1 VNAAAA
7 REARIRLA
15 GQRQAALALARQR
28 LMIGLLLFLGVLAV
42 IALRLFDLAVL
53 QDRSSHA
60 PVDPFAALVP
70 PRADIVDR
78 NGVPLATTFDA
89 YAVTVR
95 PNQLVGDP
103 RKLASELAI
112 LLPGTSEAVI
122 YKTLKSGRRFAFL
135 KRRVLPETA
144 HAINALG
151 EPAIALER
159 ETERLYPQTT
169 LAAHV
174 LGFTDIDGHGR
185 GGMERAEDERLIRQ
199 DMRDKPLVLSI
210 DSRVQQAMEGE
221 LGAAMT
227 RFSALGAAGVVLD
240 VRSGEVIA
248 MTSLPSFNPND
259 PAGATPEQM
268 FNRATLGVYELGSTF
283 KTLTLAMGMDL
294 GVIRSMGQRYD
305 ATAPLHIGRFRINDD
320 HPLGRWLSIP
330 EIFIHSSNIGTAR
343 IADEIGMERQRAY
356 LQKLGFMAPV
366 DIELK
371 ERGRTLTPN
380 PWGRAA
386 VLTVGYGHGMA
397 VTPLHLA
404 TAYAA
409 VVNGGVWRP
418 ATLEKRDPSRIPEG
432 RRVFSQATSDQM
444 RSLMRLVVLDGT
456 GRKADAP
463 GYRVGG
469 KTGTAEKA
477 RAGGYARHSLVT
489 TFAGAFPMDDP
500 RYVVIAMLDEP
511 KGTKETY
518 GFATAGWN
526 TAPVVSKVVSRIGPI
541 LGVVPNE
548 RKDTNWAPLMQ
559 YVLQDKKGN

>member
-1 VNAAAA
+1 MNAAAA

-28 LMIGLLLFLGVLAV
+28 LMVGLLLFLGVLAV
-42 IALRLFDLAVL
+42 IALRLFDLSVL
-53 QDRSSHA
+53 QDRSGSA
-60 PVDPFAALVP
+60 PADPFAILVP

-78 NGVPLATTFDA
+78 NGVPLARTFEA

-95 PNQLVGDP
+95 PGQLVGDP
-103 RKLASELAI
+103 RQRARELAAI
-112 LLPGTSEAVI
+112 LPGTSEALI
-122 YKTLKSGRRFAFL
+122 YRTLTSGRSFAFL

-144 HAINALG
+144 HAVNALG
-151 EPAIALER
+151 EPAIVLER
-159 ETERLYPQTT
+159 ESERLYPQLT
-169 LAAHV
+169 LASHV
-174 LGFTDIDGHGR
+174 LGFTDIDGLGR
-185 GGMERAEDERLIRQ
+185 SGMERAADERLTRA
-199 DMRDKPLVLSI
+199 DMRTKPLVLSI

-221 LGAAMT
+221 LGVAMAK
-227 RFSALGAAGVVLD
+227 FGAIGAAGIVLD
-240 VRSGEVIA
+240 ARTGEVVA
-248 MTSLPSFNPND
+248 MASLPSFNPNNAAQASPD
-259 PAGATPEQM
+259 QM
-268 FNRATLGVYELGSTF
+268 FNRATLGVYELGSAF
-283 KTLTLAMGMDL
+283 KTITIAMGLDL
-294 GVIRSMGQRYD
+294 GVIKSMGQRYD
-305 ATAPLHIGRFRINDD
+305 ATEPLQIGRFRIHDD

-343 IADEIGMERQRAY
+343 IADQIGMERQRDY
-356 LQKLGFMAPV
+356 LQRLGFLAPV

-380 PWGRAA
+380 PWGRSA
-386 VLTVGYGHGMA
+386 VMTVGFGHGIA

-409 VVNGGVWRP
+409 IVNGGIWRP
-418 ATLEKRDPSRIPEG
+418 ATLIKRDLAHIPQG
-432 RRVFSQATSDQM
+432 RRVFSEATSVQM
-444 RSLMRLVVLDGT
+444 QSLMRLVVLDGT

-477 RAGGYARHSLVT
+477 RAGGYAHHALVT

-511 KGTKETY
+511 KGIKETY

-526 TAPVVSKVVSRIGPI
+526 TAPVVSRVVSRIGPI

-548 RKDTNWAPLMQ
+548 RKDTNWQPLTQ
-559 YVLQDKKGN
+559 YVLQDKKGE

>member
-1 VNAAAA
+1 MNAAAA

-28 LMIGLLLFLGVLAV
+28 LMIGLLLFLGALAV
-42 IALRLFDLAVL
+42 IALRLFDLSVL
-53 QDRSSHA
+53 QDQSGAAKR
-60 PVDPFAALVP
+60 DPFAVLVP

-78 NGVPLATTFDA
+78 NGVPLARTFEA

-95 PNQLVGDP
+95 PNQIVGDP
-103 RKLASELAI
+103 RVRARQLAQ

-122 YKTLKSGRRFAFL
+122 YSTLTSNRSFAFL

-159 ETERLYPQTT
+159 EQERLYPQTA
-169 LAAHV
+169 LASHV

-185 GGMERAEDERLIRQ
+185 AGMERAADERLISPAL
-199 DMRDKPLVLSI
+199 RDKPVQLSI
-210 DSRVQQAMEGE
+210 DSRVQQAIEGE
-221 LGAAMT
+221 LGTAMAK
-227 RFSALGAAGVVLD
+227 FSAIGAAGIVMD
-240 VRSGEVIA
+240 VHTGEVIA
-248 MTSLPSFNPND
+248 MASLPSFNPNN
-259 PAGATPEQM
+259 PAGATPDQL

-283 KTLTLAMGMDL
+283 KTITIAMGLDV
-294 GVIRSMGQRYD
+294 GTIKSMGQRYD
-305 ATAPLHIGRFRINDD
+305 GIHPVQIGRFRIHDD
-320 HPLGRWLSIP
+320 HPLNRMISIP

-343 IADEIGMERQRAY
+343 IADEIGIENQQAY
-356 LQKLGFMAPV
+356 MRKLGFLSPV

-371 ERGRTLTPN
+371 ERGRTLSPN

-386 VLTVGYGHGMA
+386 LLTVGFGHGIA

-409 VVNGGVWRP
+409 VVNGGIWRP
-418 ATLEKRDPSRIPEG
+418 ATLMKRDPNKVPQG
-432 RRVFSQATSDQM
+432 RRVFSKETSDQM
-444 RSLMRLVVLDGT
+444 RALMRLVVLDGT

-463 GYRVGG
+463 GYRIGG

-477 RAGGYARHSLVT
+477 RAGGYARKSLVT
-489 TFAGAFPMDDP
+489 TFAGAFPMDNP

-526 TAPVVSKVVSRIGPI
+526 AAPVMSRVVSRIGPI
-541 LGVVPNE
+541 LGVVPDE
-548 RKDTNWAPLMQ
+548 HKDVNWHPLTQ
-559 YVLQDKKGN
+559 YVLQDKGN

>member
-1 VNAAAA
+1 MVV
-7 REARIRLA
+7 
-15 GQRQAALALARQR
+15 
-28 LMIGLLLFLGVLAV
+28 LLLFLGVLAV
-42 IALRLFDLAVL
+42 IALRLFDLSVL
-53 QDRSSHA
+53 QNRSSSA
-60 PVDPFAALVP
+60 PADPFAALVP

-78 NGVPLATTFDA
+78 NGVYLARTFEA
-89 YAVTVR
+89 YAVSVR
-95 PNQLVGDP
+95 PRQLIGDP
-103 RKLASELAI
+103 RQRARELAQ
-112 LLPGTSEAVI
+112 LLPGTDEDVI
-122 YKTLKSGRRFAFL
+122 YKTLKSDRSFAFL

-151 EPAIALER
+151 EPAITLER
-159 ETERLYPQTT
+159 ETERLYPQTS

-174 LGFTDIDGHGR
+174 LGFTDIDGRGR
-185 GGMERAEDERLIRQ
+185 AGMERAEDDRLVRE
-199 DMRDKPLVLSI
+199 DMRDTPLVLSI
-210 DSRVQQAMEGE
+210 DSRVQQAVEGE
-221 LGAAMT
+221 LGAAMAK
-227 RFSALGAAGVVLD
+227 FNAIGAAGIVLD
-240 VRSGEVIA
+240 VHTGEVIA

-259 PAGATPEQM
+259 PAGASPEEM

-283 KTLTLAMGMDL
+283 KTITLAMGMDL

-305 ATAPLHIGRFRINDD
+305 ATAPLKIGRFRINDD
-320 HPLGRWLSIP
+320 HPLNRWLSIP

-356 LQKLGFMAPV
+356 LRKLGFMAPV

-371 ERGRTLTPN
+371 ERGRTLTPD

-386 VLTVGYGHGMA
+386 VLTVGFGHGMA

-409 VVNGGVWRP
+409 IVNGGVWRP
-418 ATLEKRDPSRIPEG
+418 ATLEKRDPARVPEG
-432 RRVFSQATSDQM
+432 RRVFSEATSRQM

-477 RAGGYARHSLVT
+477 RAGGYARNALVT
-489 TFAGAFPMDDP
+489 TFAGAFPMDNP
-500 RYVVIAMLDEP
+500 RYVVVAMLDEP
-511 KGTKETY
+511 KGTKDTY

-548 RKDTNWAPLMQ
+548 RKDADWHPLTQ
-559 YVLQDKKGN
+559 YVQQEKKGD

>member
-1 VNAAAA
+1 MNAAAA

-15 GQRQAALALARQR
+15 GQRQAVLALARQR
-28 LMIGLLLFLGVLAV
+28 LMIGLLLFLGALALL
-42 IALRLFDLAVL
+42 ALRLFDLAVL
-53 QDRSSHA
+53 QDRSGA
-60 PVDPFAALVP
+60 PPADPFAMLVP

-78 NGVPLATTFDA
+78 NGMPLARTFEA
-89 YAVTVR
+89 YSVTVR
-95 PNQLVGDP
+95 PRLLVGDP
-103 RKLASELAI
+103 AKRARELAA
-112 LLPGTSEAVI
+112 LLPGTSEIAI
-122 YKTLKSGRRFAFL
+122 YNTLKSNRGFAYL

-159 ETERLYPQTT
+159 ESERLYPQLT
-169 LAAHV
+169 LASHV

-185 GGMERAEDERLIRQ
+185 AGMERAMDERLLQ
-199 DMRDKPLVLSI
+199 PDMRTKPLQLSI

-221 LGAAMT
+221 LGAAMV
-227 RFSALGAAGVVLD
+227 RFQAIGAAGIVMD
-240 VRSGEVIA
+240 VRTGEVIA
-248 MTSLPSFNPND
+248 MTSLPSMNPNN
-259 PAGATPEQM
+259 PAAVTPEQM

-283 KTLTLAMGMDL
+283 KTITIAMGLDT
-294 GVIRSMGQRYD
+294 GIIKSMGQRYD
-305 ATAPLHIGRFRINDD
+305 ATAPLQIGRFRIHDD

-343 IADEIGMERQRAY
+343 IADAIGMQTQRGY
-356 LQKLGFMAPV
+356 LEKLGFLSPV

-380 PWGRAA
+380 PWGRSA
-386 VLTVGYGHGMA
+386 VLTVGYGHGIA

-409 VVNGGVWRP
+409 IVNGGIWRP
-418 ATLEKRDPSRIPEG
+418 ATLMKRDAAHVPQG
-432 RRVFSQATSDQM
+432 RRVFSKATSDQM

-456 GRKADAP
+456 GKKADAP
-463 GYRVGG
+463 GYRIGG

-477 RAGGYARHSLVT
+477 RGGGYARRSLVT

-526 TAPVVSKVVSRIGPI
+526 AAPVVSKVVSRIGPV
-541 LGVVPNE
+541 LGVVPDE
-548 RKDTNWAPLMQ
+548 HRDTNWQSLTQ
-559 YVLQDKKGN
+559 YVLEDKKD

>member
-1 VNAAAA
+1 MNAAAA
-7 REARIRLA
+7 REARIKLA

-28 LMIGLLLFLGVLAV
+28 LMIGLLLFLGLLA
-42 IALRLFDLAVL
+42 ILALRLFDLSVL
-53 QDRSSHA
+53 QDRSGSA
-60 PVDPFAALVP
+60 PADPFEALVP
-70 PRADIVDR
+70 PRADIFDR
-78 NGVPLATTFDA
+78 NGVPLARTFDA

-103 RKLASELAI
+103 RLRARQLAE
-112 LLPGTSEAVI
+112 LLPGTSESVI
-122 YKTLKSGRRFAFL
+122 YNTLKSNRSFAFL

-159 ETERLYPQTT
+159 EEERLYPQLE
-169 LAAHV
+169 LASHV
-174 LGFTDIDGHGR
+174 LGFTDIDARGR
-185 GGMERAEDERLIRQ
+185 SGMERALDERLTRP
-199 DMRDKPLVLSI
+199 DMRDKPVHLSI
-210 DSRVQQAMEGE
+210 DSRVQQAVEGE
-221 LGAAMT
+221 LGAAMAK
-227 RFSALGAAGVVLD
+227 FQAIGAAGIVLD
-240 VRSGEVIA
+240 VHTGEVVA
-248 MTSLPSFNPND
+248 MASLPSFNPNN
-259 PAGATPEQM
+259 PANATPDQM

-283 KTLTLAMGMDL
+283 KTITIAMGLDL
-294 GVIRSMGQRYD
+294 GVIKSMGQRYD
-305 ATAPLHIGRFRINDD
+305 GIHAVQIGRFRINDD
-320 HPLGRWLSIP
+320 HPLNRMISIP

-343 IADEIGMERQRAY
+343 IADEIGMEKQREY
-356 LQKLGFMAPV
+356 MQNLGFLAPV

-386 VLTVGYGHGMA
+386 VLTVGFGHGIA

-409 VVNGGVWRP
+409 IVNGGIWRP
-418 ATLEKRDPSRIPEG
+418 ATLRKVDPKKPAQG
-432 RRVFSQATSDQM
+432 RRVFTEATSEQM

-477 RAGGYARHSLVT
+477 RDGGYARRSLVT
-489 TFAGAFPMDDP
+489 TFAGAFPMDNP

-526 TAPVVSKVVSRIGPI
+526 AAPVVSRVVSRIGPI
-541 LGVVPNE
+541 LGVVPDEN
-548 RKDTNWAPLMQ
+548 KDANWQPLMQ
-559 YVLQDKKGN
+559 YVLQEKKGG

>member
-1 VNAAAA
+1 MNAAAA
-7 REARIRLA
+7 REARIKLA

-28 LMIGLLLFLGVLAV
+28 LMIGLLLFLGILA
-42 IALRLFDLAVL
+42 ILALRLFDLSVL
-53 QDRSSHA
+53 QDRSGAA
-60 PVDPFAALVP
+60 PADPFAELVP
-70 PRADIVDR
+70 PRADIFDR
-78 NGVPLATTFDA
+78 NGVPLARTFHA

-95 PNQLVGDP
+95 PRQLVGDP
-103 RKLASELAI
+103 RVRARQLAE
-112 LLPGTSEAVI
+112 LLPGTSESVI
-122 YKTLKSGRRFAFL
+122 YNTLKSNRSFAFL

-159 ETERLYPQTT
+159 EEERLYPQLE
-169 LAAHV
+169 LASHV
-174 LGFTDIDGHGR
+174 LGFTDIDARGR
-185 GGMERAEDERLIRQ
+185 SGMERALDERLTRP
-199 DMRDKPLVLSI
+199 DMRDKPVNLSI
-210 DSRVQQAMEGE
+210 DSRVQQAVEGE
-221 LGAAMT
+221 LGAAMAK
-227 RFSALGAAGVVLD
+227 FQAIGAAGIVLD
-240 VRSGEVIA
+240 VHTGEVVA
-248 MTSLPSFNPND
+248 MASLPSFNPNN
-259 PAGATPEQM
+259 PAHATPDQM

-283 KTLTLAMGMDL
+283 KTITIAMGLDL
-294 GVIRSMGQRYD
+294 GVIKSMGQRYD
-305 ATAPLHIGRFRINDD
+305 GIHAVQIGRFRINDD
-320 HPLGRWLSIP
+320 HPLNRMISIP

-343 IADEIGMERQRAY
+343 IADEIGMENQREY
-356 LQKLGFMAPV
+356 MEKLGFLAPV

-386 VLTVGYGHGMA
+386 VLTVGFGHGIA

-409 VVNGGVWRP
+409 IVNGGIWRP
-418 ATLEKRDPSRIPEG
+418 ATLHKVDPKKPAQG
-432 RRVFSQATSDQM
+432 RRVFTEATSEQM

-477 RAGGYARHSLVT
+477 RDGGYARRSLVT
-489 TFAGAFPMDDP
+489 TFAGAFPMDNP

-526 TAPVVSKVVSRIGPI
+526 AAPVVSRVVSRIGPI
-541 LGVVPNE
+541 LGVVPDEN
-548 RKDTNWAPLMQ
+548 RDANWQPLMQ
-559 YVLQDKKGN
+559 YVLQEKKGG